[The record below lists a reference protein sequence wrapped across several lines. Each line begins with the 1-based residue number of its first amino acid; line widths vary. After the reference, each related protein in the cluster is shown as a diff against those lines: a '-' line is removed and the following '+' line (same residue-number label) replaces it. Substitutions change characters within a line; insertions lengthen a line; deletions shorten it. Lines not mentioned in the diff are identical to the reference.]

1 MRIIDDRRDTF
12 RNEDLPE
19 FARKAILAATALVMG
34 ELRQRAGMNFGEV
47 AEHVKKS
54 IDEWGDRADHVV
66 DSIFANLGMVA
77 FLQEA
82 VNRVLNHTEVTTSAL
97 LEAYRF
103 RFDDEQSRYDP
114 TTRGDV
120 DKVLASY
127 ATAMICH
134 RTEQA
139 AYEACYD
146 LVVKA
151 GVAAPAP
158 EGDRFPWWAR
168 DEVIP
173 WMERR
178 L

>member
-1 MRIIDDRRDTF
+1 MKIIDDRRDSF

-34 ELRQRAGMNFGEV
+34 ELRQRAGLDFSK
-47 AEHVKKS
+47 ATEHVQAS

-66 DSIFANLGMVA
+66 DSIFSNLGMVA
-77 FLQEA
+77 FLQES
-82 VNRVLNHTEVTTSAL
+82 VDRVLNHTEVTMSAL

-114 TTRGDV
+114 STRGHV

-139 AYEACYD
+139 AYEAYYD

-151 GVAAPAP
+151 GVAAP

>member
-12 RNEDLPE
+12 QNEDLPE

-34 ELRQRAGMNFGEV
+34 ELRQRAGLDFSK
-47 AEHVKKS
+47 ATKHVEAS
-54 IDEWGDRADHVV
+54 INEWGDRADHVV
-66 DSIFANLGMVA
+66 DGLFSNLGMVR
-77 FLQEA
+77 FLEES
-82 VNRVLNHTEVTTSAL
+82 VDRVLKHTEVTMSAL

-114 TTRGDV
+114 STRGDV
-120 DKVLASY
+120 DGVLASY
-127 ATAMICH
+127 AIAMICH

-139 AYEACYD
+139 AYEAYYD

-158 EGDRFPWWAR
+158 DGDRFPWWSQ